1 MVRAALP
8 PLDKVDPAKAWQPWE
23 PDDKQPWNLQ
33 WAGHLYRR
41 AGFGAHLTVLRDA
54 VKKGHVATL
63 DRLFSGDLKAKDRQ
77 DFLEDTGLRTS
88 QQNDAFRLRGWWL
101 YAMLRTL
108 HPLREKMTLFWHNH
122 FVSSIAKVQFARMM
136 FQQNKLFR
144 HHALEKFGPFLLE
157 VSKDP
162 AMIIYLDN
170 NSNVKGRA
178 NENYARELME
188 LFCLGVGNYTEKDVR
203 EAARAFTG
211 WQTETVDDE
220 AGRDK
225 DVFEFKP
232 KLHDDGEKALFGAKG
247 NLNGD
252 DVVRLCLK
260 KDCAARFI
268 ARKLYHFLI
277 SESHKPPD
285 ALIEPL
291 AAAFRKSD
299 YDIGALVKT
308 MLRSR
313 HFFSE
318 HAYRRRIKSP
328 VEFTIGAVFSIVAP
342 EVWKDPNKKLEPLPL
357 ISKIEAMGQQLFAP
371 PNVKG
376 WPGGKNWLNT
386 STVLARA
393 NFAQQLSAGRLE
405 PGRKPPNSEIE
416 AAIEEAEEQRLAA
429 EEALKDK
436 KGEAKKEE
444 DKPRPEP
451 ISTLDLAAVV
461 HREKAEKPADVVQ
474 LLLDLLLQGDIHK
487 DARAK
492 LENFL
497 TDGKPKGA
505 DLDWRI
511 RDAAHAIMTMPEY
524 QLA

>member
-8 PLDKVDPAKAWQPWE
+8 SLDKVDPATAWLPWE

-41 AGFGAHLTVLRDA
+41 AGFGGNLTVLREA
-54 VKKGHVATL
+54 VEKGHGPTL
-63 DRLFSGDLKAKDRQ
+63 ERVLAGGPGYDAHLLLINRAGPGAKNAFELRL
-77 DFLEDTGLRTS
+77 
-88 QQNDAFRLRGWWL
+88 WWL
-101 YAMLRTL
+101 WAMLRTP

-122 FVSSIAKVQFARMM
+122 FVSSIAKVQRAELM
-136 FQQNKLFR
+136 FKQNKLLR
-144 HHALEKFGPFLLE
+144 QYALGKFGPFLLE
-157 VSKDP
+157 ISKDP
-162 AMIIYLDN
+162 AMIVYLDN

-188 LFCLGVGNYTEKDVR
+188 LFCLGVGNYTETDVR

-211 WQTETVDDE
+211 WHTDDE
-220 AGRDK
+220 E
-225 DVFEFKP
+225 FEFSERY
-232 KLHDDGEKALFGAKG
+232 HDNGEKTLFGEKG

-268 ARKLYHFLI
+268 ARKLYHFFI
-277 SESHKPPD
+277 SESNKPPD

-291 AAAFRKSD
+291 AASFRKSD

-308 MLRSR
+308 ILRSR

-318 HAYRRRIKSP
+318 YAYRRRIKSP
-328 VEFTIGAVFSIVAP
+328 VEFTIGAVLSIVAP
-342 EVWKDPNKKLEPLPL
+342 EVLSKKNLPQQPL
-357 ISKIEAMGQQLFAP
+357 ISKLDSMGQQLFAP

-393 NFAQQLSAGRLE
+393 NFAQQLAAGRLD
-405 PGRKPPNSEIE
+405 PGRKPPGNRIE
-416 AAIEEAEEQRLAA
+416 ELQEAEEEARLAA
-429 EEALKDK
+429 EEALKKQKGGDK
-436 KGEAKKEE
+436 KEP

-451 ISTLDLAAVV
+451 VSTLDLAAVV

-474 LLLDLLLQGDIHK
+474 LMLDMLLQGDIHK

-497 TDGKPKGA
+497 TDGTPKGA

>member
-1 MVRAALP
+1 
-8 PLDKVDPAKAWQPWE
+8 LDKVDPATAWQAWE

-41 AGFGAHLTVLRDA
+41 AGFGANLTVLREA
-54 VKKGHVATL
+54 VKKGHAETL
-63 DRLFSGDLKAKDRQ
+63 ERVLAGGPGYAAHLLLINAAGPSAK
-77 DFLEDTGLRTS
+77 
-88 QQNDAFRLRGWWL
+88 NAFELRGWWL
-101 YAMLRTL
+101 WAMLHTP

-122 FVSSIAKVQFARMM
+122 FVSSIAKVQRAEMM
-136 FQQNKLFR
+136 FKQNKLLR
-144 HHALEKFGPFLLE
+144 QYALGKFGPFLLAI
-157 VSKDP
+157 SKDP
-162 AMIIYLDN
+162 AMIVYLDN
-170 NSNVKGRA
+170 NNNVKGKA

-188 LFCLGVGNYTEKDVR
+188 LFCLGVGNYSETDVR

-211 WQTETVDDE
+211 WHTDDE
-220 AGRDK
+220 
-225 DVFEFKP
+225 EFDFNERY
-232 KLHDDGEKALFGAKG
+232 HDDGEKTLFGEKG

-268 ARKLYHFLI
+268 ARKLYHFFI
-277 SESHKPPD
+277 SESSKPPD

-291 AAAFRKSD
+291 AASFRKSD

-308 MLRSR
+308 ILRSR

-328 VEFTIGAVFSIVAP
+328 VEYTVGAVLSTVAP
-342 EVWKDPNKKLEPLPL
+342 EVLTDNSKRVDQKPL
-357 ISKIEAMGQQLFAP
+357 ISKVEAMGQQLFAP

-393 NFAQQLSAGRLE
+393 NFAQQLSAGRLD
-405 PGRKPPNSEIE
+405 PSRKPPSGQFEEIQ
-416 AAIEEAEEQRLAA
+416 EEIEEQRRAA
-429 EEALKDK
+429 EEAQ
-436 KGEAKKEE
+436 KKEKGGAKE
-444 DKPRPEP
+444 EEKPRPEP
-451 ISTLDLAAVV
+451 LSTLDLAAAV

-474 LLLDLLLQGDIHK
+474 LLLDILLQGDIHK

-492 LENFL
+492 LEKFL
-497 TDGKPKGA
+497 AEGNPKDA
-505 DLDWRI
+505 QLNWRI
-511 RDAAHAIMTMPEY
+511 RDTAHAIMTMPEY